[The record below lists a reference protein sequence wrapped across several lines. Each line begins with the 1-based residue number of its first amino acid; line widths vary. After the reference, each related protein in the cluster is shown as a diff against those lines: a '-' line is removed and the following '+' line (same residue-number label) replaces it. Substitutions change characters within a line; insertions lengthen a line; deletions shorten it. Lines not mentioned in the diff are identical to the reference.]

1 MNLIIEKKYIDVEDN
16 PAKNIYLKE
25 TVSKFKKNKKSYID
39 KILIYQMNL

>member
-25 TVSKFKKNKKSYID
+25 TLTIQVLLFLSSWYIT
-39 KILIYQMNL
+39 K